1 MLHKDETF
9 KKDLKQAVRDQ
20 RKKNKYTDALEAFKD
35 KYRDRLEE
43 GEGVRIDSGEKFS
56 KGESTPPKS
65 NGAFK
70 VEEAMA
76 WLTSAIRE
84 QRVTRKEFNA
94 ITKKYNGR
102 KASLSIKGKA

>member
-1 MLHKDETF
+1 MLNTDETF
-9 KKDLKQAVRDQ
+9 KKDLIQAVRDQ
-20 RKKNKYTDALEAFKD
+20 RKKNKYTEALEAFKD
-35 KYRDRLEE
+35 KYRDRIDE
-43 GEGVRIDSGEKFS
+43 GEDVTLDSGEKFS
-56 KGESTPPKS
+56 KGTSTPPKS

-70 VEEAMA
+70 VDEALA
-76 WLTSAIRE
+76 WFTSAIRE

>member
-76 WLTSAIRE
+76 WFTSAIRK

>member
-1 MLHKDETF
+1 MLNTDETF
-9 KKDLKQAVRDQ
+9 KKELIKAVRDQ
-20 RKKNKYTDALEAFKD
+20 RKKNKYTEALEAFKD
-35 KYRDRLEE
+35 KYRDRIDE
-43 GEGVRIDSGEKFS
+43 GEDVTLDSGEKFS
-56 KGESTPPKS
+56 KGTSTPPKS

-76 WLTSAIRE
+76 WFTSAIRE

>member
-1 MLHKDETF
+1 MLNTDETF
-9 KKDLKQAVRDQ
+9 KKDLIQAVRDQ
-20 RKKNKYTDALEAFKD
+20 RKKNKYTGALEAFKD
-35 KYRDRLEE
+35 KYRDRIDE
-43 GEGVRIDSGEKFS
+43 GEDVTLDSGEKFS
-56 KGESTPPKS
+56 KGTSTPPKS

-70 VEEAMA
+70 VDEALA
-76 WLTSAIRE
+76 WFTSAIRE